1 MNTGETTVL
10 VVEPDLDT
18 QRVYRQRLIH
28 DPDIKLIGICSSI
41 ASATALLAQTNCD
54 ILFTELN
61 LPDEDGLDFIRRA
74 SEDLAVQNIVAVT
87 SKNSAADIAA
97 AVENGAVGYIMKQDS
112 DLHDVGNYIR
122 ILRAHGSPISP
133 TAARVLVDA
142 LRRKPTVKPVVSVA
156 ASRPAVANPLSPRE
170 TEVLNLLARGMS
182 FAEISSVLN
191 ISCHTVTAHIKKIYR
206 KLQVHSRG
214 EAVYEAAQLGIL
226 RPCKTKAE
234 GSHLRL
240 FLSAGFLF
248 LQNPVA
254 ALAAVLFQQT
264 DVGHAH
270 SAVYSF
276 KHVVDGQK
284 ADLDSR

>member
-1 MNTGETTVL
+1 MNTGETSVL

-61 LPDEDGLDFIRRA
+61 LPDGDGLDFIRRA
-74 SEDLAVQNIVAVT
+74 SEDLAVQSIVAVT
-87 SKNSAADIAA
+87 SKNSAADIATA
-97 AVENGAVGYIMKQDS
+97 IENGAVGYITEQDS

-122 ILRAHGSPISP
+122 ILRAHGSPMSP

-142 LRRKPTVKPVVSVA
+142 LRRKPTVKPVVS
-156 ASRPAVANPLSPRE
+156 VANPLSPRE

-226 RPCKTKAE
+226 PAM
-234 GSHLRL
+234 
-240 FLSAGFLF
+240 
-248 LQNPVA
+248 
-254 ALAAVLFQQT
+254 
-264 DVGHAH
+264 
-270 SAVYSF
+270 
-276 KHVVDGQK
+276 
-284 ADLDSR
+284 

>member
-1 MNTGETTVL
+1 M
-10 VVEPDLDT
+10 EPDLDT

-61 LPDEDGLDFIRRA
+61 LPDGDGLDFIRRA
-74 SEDLAVQNIVAVT
+74 SEDLAVQSIVAVT
-87 SKNSAADIAA
+87 SKNSAADIATA
-97 AVENGAVGYIMKQDS
+97 IENGAVGYITKQDS

-122 ILRAHGSPISP
+122 ILRAHGSPMSP

-142 LRRKPTVKPVVSVA
+142 LRRKPTVKPVVS
-156 ASRPAVANPLSPRE
+156 VANPLSPRE

-226 RPCKTKAE
+226 PAM
-234 GSHLRL
+234 
-240 FLSAGFLF
+240 
-248 LQNPVA
+248 
-254 ALAAVLFQQT
+254 
-264 DVGHAH
+264 
-270 SAVYSF
+270 
-276 KHVVDGQK
+276 
-284 ADLDSR
+284 

>member
-61 LPDEDGLDFIRRA
+61 LPDGDGLDFIRRA
-74 SEDLAVQNIVAVT
+74 SEDLAVQSIVAVT
-87 SKNSAADIAA
+87 SKNSAADIATA
-97 AVENGAVGYIMKQDS
+97 IENGAVGYITKQDS

-122 ILRAHGSPISP
+122 ILRAHGSPMSP
-133 TAARVLVDA
+133 TAARVLVD
-142 LRRKPTVKPVVSVA
+142 TVKPVVSVA

-170 TEVLNLLARGMS
+170 TEVLNLLARGMN

-226 RPCKTKAE
+226 PAM
-234 GSHLRL
+234 
-240 FLSAGFLF
+240 
-248 LQNPVA
+248 
-254 ALAAVLFQQT
+254 
-264 DVGHAH
+264 
-270 SAVYSF
+270 
-276 KHVVDGQK
+276 
-284 ADLDSR
+284 

>member
-61 LPDEDGLDFIRRA
+61 LPDGDGLDFIRRA
-74 SEDLAVQNIVAVT
+74 SEDLAVQSIVAVT
-87 SKNSAADIAA
+87 SKNSAADIATA
-97 AVENGAVGYIMKQDS
+97 IENGAVGYITKQDS

-122 ILRAHGSPISP
+122 ILRAHGSPMSP

-142 LRRKPTVKPVVSVA
+142 VRRKPAVKPVVS
-156 ASRPAVANPLSPRE
+156 VANPLSPRE

-226 RPCKTKAE
+226 PAM
-234 GSHLRL
+234 
-240 FLSAGFLF
+240 
-248 LQNPVA
+248 
-254 ALAAVLFQQT
+254 
-264 DVGHAH
+264 
-270 SAVYSF
+270 
-276 KHVVDGQK
+276 
-284 ADLDSR
+284 

>member
-170 TEVLNLLARGMS
+170 TEVSIFLP
-182 FAEISSVLN
+182 
-191 ISCHTVTAHIKKIYR
+191 
-206 KLQVHSRG
+206 
-214 EAVYEAAQLGIL
+214 
-226 RPCKTKAE
+226 RP
-234 GSHLRL
+234 
-240 FLSAGFLF
+240 
-248 LQNPVA
+248 
-254 ALAAVLFQQT
+254 
-264 DVGHAH
+264 
-270 SAVYSF
+270 
-276 KHVVDGQK
+276 
-284 ADLDSR
+284 

>member
-1 MNTGETTVL
+1 MNTGETTIL

-54 ILFTELN
+54 ILFTE
-61 LPDEDGLDFIRRA
+61 EDGLDFIRRA

-156 ASRPAVANPLSPRE
+156 ASQPAVANPLSPRE

-226 RPCKTKAE
+226 P
-234 GSHLRL
+234 SM
-240 FLSAGFLF
+240 
-248 LQNPVA
+248 
-254 ALAAVLFQQT
+254 
-264 DVGHAH
+264 
-270 SAVYSF
+270 
-276 KHVVDGQK
+276 
-284 ADLDSR
+284 

>member
-1 MNTGETTVL
+1 MNTGETAVL

-18 QRVYRQRLIH
+18 QRVYRQHLIH

-97 AVENGAVGYIMKQDS
+97 AVENGAVGYITKQDS

-142 LRRKPTVKPVVSVA
+142 LRRKPVVSVA

-226 RPCKTKAE
+226 P
-234 GSHLRL
+234 SM
-240 FLSAGFLF
+240 
-248 LQNPVA
+248 
-254 ALAAVLFQQT
+254 
-264 DVGHAH
+264 
-270 SAVYSF
+270 
-276 KHVVDGQK
+276 
-284 ADLDSR
+284 

>member
-61 LPDEDGLDFIRRA
+61 LPDGDGLDFIRRA
-74 SEDLAVQNIVAVT
+74 SEDLAVQSIVAVT
-87 SKNSAADIAA
+87 SKNSAADIATA
-97 AVENGAVGYIMKQDS
+97 IENGAVGYITKQDS

-122 ILRAHGSPISP
+122 ILRAHGSPMSP

-142 LRRKPTVKPVVSVA
+142 LRRKPTVKPVVS
-156 ASRPAVANPLSPRE
+156 VANPLSPRE

-214 EAVYEAAQLGIL
+214 EAVYEAAKLGIL
-226 RPCKTKAE
+226 PAM
-234 GSHLRL
+234 
-240 FLSAGFLF
+240 
-248 LQNPVA
+248 
-254 ALAAVLFQQT
+254 
-264 DVGHAH
+264 
-270 SAVYSF
+270 
-276 KHVVDGQK
+276 
-284 ADLDSR
+284 

>member
-1 MNTGETTVL
+1 MNTGETSVL

-61 LPDEDGLDFIRRA
+61 LPDGDGLDFIRRA
-74 SEDLAVQNIVAVT
+74 SEDLAVQSIVAVT
-87 SKNSAADIAA
+87 SKNSAADIATA
-97 AVENGAVGYIMKQDS
+97 IENGAVGYITKQDS

-122 ILRAHGSPISP
+122 ILRAHGSPMSP

-142 LRRKPTVKPVVSVA
+142 LRRKPTVKPVVSVAASRPAVA

-226 RPCKTKAE
+226 PAM
-234 GSHLRL
+234 
-240 FLSAGFLF
+240 
-248 LQNPVA
+248 
-254 ALAAVLFQQT
+254 
-264 DVGHAH
+264 
-270 SAVYSF
+270 
-276 KHVVDGQK
+276 
-284 ADLDSR
+284 

>member
-1 MNTGETTVL
+1 MNTGETAVL

-18 QRVYRQRLIH
+18 QRVYRQHLIH

-97 AVENGAVGYIMKQDS
+97 ADIAAAVENGAVGYITKQDS

-226 RPCKTKAE
+226 P
-234 GSHLRL
+234 SM
-240 FLSAGFLF
+240 
-248 LQNPVA
+248 
-254 ALAAVLFQQT
+254 
-264 DVGHAH
+264 
-270 SAVYSF
+270 
-276 KHVVDGQK
+276 
-284 ADLDSR
+284 

>member
-1 MNTGETTVL
+1 MNTGETSVL

-61 LPDEDGLDFIRRA
+61 LPDGDGLDFIRRA
-74 SEDLAVQNIVAVT
+74 SEDLAVQSIVAVT
-87 SKNSAADIAA
+87 SKNSAADIATA
-97 AVENGAVGYIMKQDS
+97 IENGAVGYITKQDS

-122 ILRAHGSPISP
+122 ILRAHGSPMSP

-156 ASRPAVANPLSPRE
+156 NPLSPRE
-170 TEVLNLLARGMS
+170 TEVLNLLALGMS

-226 RPCKTKAE
+226 PAM
-234 GSHLRL
+234 
-240 FLSAGFLF
+240 
-248 LQNPVA
+248 
-254 ALAAVLFQQT
+254 
-264 DVGHAH
+264 
-270 SAVYSF
+270 
-276 KHVVDGQK
+276 
-284 ADLDSR
+284 

>member
-61 LPDEDGLDFIRRA
+61 LPDGDGLDFIRRA
-74 SEDLAVQNIVAVT
+74 SEDLAVQSIVAVT
-87 SKNSAADIAA
+87 SKNSAADIATA
-97 AVENGAVGYIMKQDS
+97 IENGAVGYITKQDS

-122 ILRAHGSPISP
+122 ILRAHGSPMSP
-133 TAARVLVDA
+133 TAARGLVDA
-142 LRRKPTVKPVVSVA
+142 LRRKPTVKPVVS
-156 ASRPAVANPLSPRE
+156 VANPLSPRE

-226 RPCKTKAE
+226 PAM
-234 GSHLRL
+234 
-240 FLSAGFLF
+240 
-248 LQNPVA
+248 
-254 ALAAVLFQQT
+254 
-264 DVGHAH
+264 
-270 SAVYSF
+270 
-276 KHVVDGQK
+276 
-284 ADLDSR
+284 

>member
-61 LPDEDGLDFIRRA
+61 LPDGDGLDFIRRA
-74 SEDLAVQNIVAVT
+74 SEDLAVQSIVAVT
-87 SKNSAADIAA
+87 SKNSAADIATA
-97 AVENGAVGYIMKQDS
+97 IENGAVGYITKQDS

-122 ILRAHGSPISP
+122 ILRAHGSPMSP

-142 LRRKPTVKPVVSVA
+142 LRRKPTVKPVVS
-156 ASRPAVANPLSPRE
+156 VANPLSPRE

-214 EAVYEAAQLGIL
+214 EAVYEAAQLRIL
-226 RPCKTKAE
+226 PAM
-234 GSHLRL
+234 
-240 FLSAGFLF
+240 
-248 LQNPVA
+248 
-254 ALAAVLFQQT
+254 
-264 DVGHAH
+264 
-270 SAVYSF
+270 
-276 KHVVDGQK
+276 
-284 ADLDSR
+284 

>member
-1 MNTGETTVL
+1 MNTGEATVL

-61 LPDEDGLDFIRRA
+61 LPDGDGLDFIRRA

-87 SKNSAADIAA
+87 SKNSAADIATA
-97 AVENGAVGYIMKQDS
+97 IENGAVGYITKQDS

-142 LRRKPTVKPVVSVA
+142 VRRKPAGKPVVSVA

-226 RPCKTKAE
+226 PAM
-234 GSHLRL
+234 
-240 FLSAGFLF
+240 
-248 LQNPVA
+248 
-254 ALAAVLFQQT
+254 
-264 DVGHAH
+264 
-270 SAVYSF
+270 
-276 KHVVDGQK
+276 
-284 ADLDSR
+284 

>member
-156 ASRPAVANPLSPRE
+156 ASQPAVANPLSPRE
-170 TEVLNLLARGMS
+170 TEVLKLLARGMI
-182 FAEISSVLN
+182 FAEISSGLN

-206 KLQVHSRG
+206 NLQVHSRG

-226 RPCKTKAE
+226 P
-234 GSHLRL
+234 SM
-240 FLSAGFLF
+240 
-248 LQNPVA
+248 
-254 ALAAVLFQQT
+254 
-264 DVGHAH
+264 
-270 SAVYSF
+270 
-276 KHVVDGQK
+276 
-284 ADLDSR
+284 

>member
-18 QRVYRQRLIH
+18 QRVYRQRLIY

-61 LPDEDGLDFIRRA
+61 LPDGDGLDFIRRA
-74 SEDLAVQNIVAVT
+74 SEDLAVQSIVAVT
-87 SKNSAADIAA
+87 SKNSAADIATA
-97 AVENGAVGYIMKQDS
+97 IENGAVGYITKQDS

-122 ILRAHGSPISP
+122 ILRAHGSPMSP

-142 LRRKPTVKPVVSVA
+142 LRRKPTVKPVVS
-156 ASRPAVANPLSPRE
+156 VANPLSPRE

-226 RPCKTKAE
+226 PAM
-234 GSHLRL
+234 
-240 FLSAGFLF
+240 
-248 LQNPVA
+248 
-254 ALAAVLFQQT
+254 
-264 DVGHAH
+264 
-270 SAVYSF
+270 
-276 KHVVDGQK
+276 
-284 ADLDSR
+284 

>member
-61 LPDEDGLDFIRRA
+61 LPDGDGLDFIRRA
-74 SEDLAVQNIVAVT
+74 SEDLAVQSIVAVT
-87 SKNSAADIAA
+87 SKNSAADIATA
-97 AVENGAVGYIMKQDS
+97 IENGAVGYITKQDS

-122 ILRAHGSPISP
+122 ILRAHGSPMSP

-156 ASRPAVANPLSPRE
+156 NPLSPRE
-170 TEVLNLLARGMS
+170 TEVLNLLARGLS

-226 RPCKTKAE
+226 PAM
-234 GSHLRL
+234 
-240 FLSAGFLF
+240 
-248 LQNPVA
+248 
-254 ALAAVLFQQT
+254 
-264 DVGHAH
+264 
-270 SAVYSF
+270 
-276 KHVVDGQK
+276 
-284 ADLDSR
+284 

>member
-156 ASRPAVANPLSPRE
+156 ACRCKSLVTKRNRSSQSSCPRHELRRDQFGLKHLLSHGHGAHQEDLPQASSTFPRGSGLRSRPAWN
-170 TEVLNLLARGMS
+170 
-182 FAEISSVLN
+182 SSV
-191 ISCHTVTAHIKKIYR
+191 HVRQK
-206 KLQVHSRG
+206 
-214 EAVYEAAQLGIL
+214 
-226 RPCKTKAE
+226 PKA
-234 GSHLRL
+234 RT
-240 FLSAGFLF
+240 FGFF
-248 LQNPVA
+248 
-254 ALAAVLFQQT
+254 FQ
-264 DVGHAH
+264 GAPH
-270 SAVYSF
+270 
-276 KHVVDGQK
+276 
-284 ADLDSR
+284 

>member
-61 LPDEDGLDFIRRA
+61 LPDGDGLDFIRRA
-74 SEDLAVQNIVAVT
+74 SEDLAVQSIVAVT
-87 SKNSAADIAA
+87 SKNSAADIATA
-97 AVENGAVGYIMKQDS
+97 IENGAVGYITKQDS

-122 ILRAHGSPISP
+122 ILRAHGSPMSP

-142 LRRKPTVKPVVSVA
+142 LRRKPTVK

-226 RPCKTKAE
+226 PAM
-234 GSHLRL
+234 
-240 FLSAGFLF
+240 
-248 LQNPVA
+248 
-254 ALAAVLFQQT
+254 
-264 DVGHAH
+264 
-270 SAVYSF
+270 
-276 KHVVDGQK
+276 
-284 ADLDSR
+284 

>member
-61 LPDEDGLDFIRRA
+61 LPDGDGLDFIRRA
-74 SEDLAVQNIVAVT
+74 SEDLAVQSIVAVT
-87 SKNSAADIAA
+87 SKNSAADIATA
-97 AVENGAVGYIMKQDS
+97 IENGAVGYITKQDS

-122 ILRAHGSPISP
+122 ILRAHGSPMSP

-156 ASRPAVANPLSPRE
+156 NPLSPRE
-170 TEVLNLLARGMS
+170 TKVLNLLARGMS

-191 ISCHTVTAHIKKIYR
+191 ISCHTVTAHTKKIYR

-226 RPCKTKAE
+226 PAM
-234 GSHLRL
+234 
-240 FLSAGFLF
+240 
-248 LQNPVA
+248 
-254 ALAAVLFQQT
+254 
-264 DVGHAH
+264 
-270 SAVYSF
+270 
-276 KHVVDGQK
+276 
-284 ADLDSR
+284 

>member
-97 AVENGAVGYIMKQDS
+97 AVENGAVGYITKQDS

-142 LRRKPTVKPVVSVA
+142 LRRKPAVKPVVSVA
-156 ASRPAVANPLSPRE
+156 ASRPAVANPFVTKRNRSSQSSCPRHELRRDQFGLKHLLSHGHGAHQEDLPQASSTFPRGSG
-170 TEVLNLLARGMS
+170 LRSRPAWN
-182 FAEISSVLN
+182 SSVHVRQKPKARTFGFFFQLVFYFFKTQSPLLPPCFSSKRMSVMH
-191 ISCHTVTAHIKKIYR
+191 IPRSTA
-206 KLQVHSRG
+206 
-214 EAVYEAAQLGIL
+214 
-226 RPCKTKAE
+226 
-234 GSHLRL
+234 
-240 FLSAGFLF
+240 LSM
-248 LQNPVA
+248 
-254 ALAAVLFQQT
+254 
-264 DVGHAH
+264 
-270 SAVYSF
+270 S
-276 KHVVDGQK
+276 
-284 ADLDSR
+284 

>member
-142 LRRKPTVKPVVSVA
+142 LRRKPTLK
-156 ASRPAVANPLSPRE
+156 PAVANPLSPRE

-226 RPCKTKAE
+226 P
-234 GSHLRL
+234 SM
-240 FLSAGFLF
+240 
-248 LQNPVA
+248 
-254 ALAAVLFQQT
+254 
-264 DVGHAH
+264 
-270 SAVYSF
+270 
-276 KHVVDGQK
+276 
-284 ADLDSR
+284 

>member
-122 ILRAHGSPISP
+122 ILRALSP

-226 RPCKTKAE
+226 P
-234 GSHLRL
+234 SM
-240 FLSAGFLF
+240 
-248 LQNPVA
+248 
-254 ALAAVLFQQT
+254 
-264 DVGHAH
+264 
-270 SAVYSF
+270 
-276 KHVVDGQK
+276 
-284 ADLDSR
+284 

>member
-61 LPDEDGLDFIRRA
+61 LPDGDGLDFIRRA
-74 SEDLAVQNIVAVT
+74 SEDLAVQSIVAVT
-87 SKNSAADIAA
+87 SKNSAADIATA
-97 AVENGAVGYIMKQDS
+97 IENGAVGYITKQDS

-122 ILRAHGSPISP
+122 ILRAHGSPMSP

-142 LRRKPTVKPVVSVA
+142 LRRKPTVKPVVS
-156 ASRPAVANPLSPRE
+156 VANPLSPRE

-226 RPCKTKAE
+226 PAM
-234 GSHLRL
+234 
-240 FLSAGFLF
+240 
-248 LQNPVA
+248 
-254 ALAAVLFQQT
+254 
-264 DVGHAH
+264 
-270 SAVYSF
+270 
-276 KHVVDGQK
+276 
-284 ADLDSR
+284 